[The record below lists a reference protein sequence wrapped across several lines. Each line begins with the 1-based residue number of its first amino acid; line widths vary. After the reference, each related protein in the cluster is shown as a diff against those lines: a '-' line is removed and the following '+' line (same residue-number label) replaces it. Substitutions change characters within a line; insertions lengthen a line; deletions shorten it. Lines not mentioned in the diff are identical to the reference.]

1 MFEYIKGKVVSKK
14 VDSVVLGINGLG
26 YKIYIPLSTYEKI
39 KKDEE
44 KLYIYNYV
52 REDAFKLYGFYTEKE
67 RDIFEVLLN
76 SSGVGAK
83 LAIAVLSTYQIYDLK
98 EIIINEQIDR
108 LIKVPGI
115 GKKKG
120 QKLILDIKDK
130 MKLEEVELEGLA
142 IKEIGKSKIE
152 EELIM
157 ALQSLGYKEK
167 DLEKLIKRED
177 IKKYKS
183 VEEGIKDILKKI

>member
-1 MFEYIKGKVVSKK
+1 MFEYIEGKVVNKK

-39 KKDEE
+39 KKDKE

-52 REDAFKLYGFYTEKE
+52 REDAFILYGFYTEKE
-67 RDIFEVLLN
+67 RDIFTVLLN
-76 SSGVGAK
+76 ANGVGAK
-83 LAIAVLSTYQIYDLK
+83 LAIAVLSTYNIFDLK
-98 EIIINEQIDR
+98 EIIVNEQIER

-115 GKKKG
+115 GNKKG

-130 MKLEEVELEGLA
+130 IKLEDIELEGLT
-142 IKEIGKSKIE
+142 IKEKGKSKIE

-167 DLEKLIKRED
+167 DLNRLIKKED

-183 VEEGIKDILKKI
+183 VEEGIKDILRKI